1 MRVAAP
7 ADREQES
14 MTMKTLSARVLDP
27 KHLELAEPLPSTT
40 GEWVRIVV
48 RGTDA
53 EASDRDLELAAVQDV
68 SEDLLS
74 EEELAYYLELKEL

>member
-1 MRVAAP
+1 
-7 ADREQES
+7 
-14 MTMKTLSARVLDP
+14 LSARVLDP

-48 RGTDA
+48 RDTDA
-53 EASDRDLELAAVQDV
+53 EASDRDLELAAVHDV

-74 EEELAYYLELKEL
+74 EEELAYYLELEEL